1 MNNIIIDLSVV
12 AVNLCRER
20 GYKYVRELGKG
31 SFKSAYLV
39 ESPDG
44 LVALKLAIVDGIT
57 ERLARETSALR
68 TCTHPSIAKLL
79 ETFSYQF
86 NETSIWVVIEEC
98 LSAGTLEQRL
108 KVEKMR
114 SEEVRHMGVCL
125 AEVLGHLHE
134 RRLVHRDIKPA
145 NILFREGSDTPV
157 LTDFGVVRMLD
168 QPTLTRAFIGMG
180 PGTPAYASPEQLN
193 NEKVQIDWRTDQF
206 GLAVVLSEC
215 LIGRHPFLSY
225 GGSLHDAIVA
235 VASRKSLPSNT
246 SNELLKLGFGCLV
259 PALQSWPV
267 SRYRKPN
274 EFIEALKK
282 SGGI

>member
-1 MNNIIIDLSVV
+1 MNTVIDLSVV

-20 GYKYVRELGKG
+20 GYTYVRELGKG

-39 ESPDG
+39 ESPNG
-44 LVALKLAIVDGIT
+44 LVALKLAIVEGLTD
-57 ERLARETSALR
+57 RLAREISALQ

-79 ETFSYQF
+79 ETFSYQSDQ
-86 NETSIWVVIEEC
+86 TSIWVVIEEC
-98 LSAGTLEQRL
+98 LAAGTLEQRL
-108 KVEKMR
+108 KVAKMTC
-114 SEEVRHMGVCL
+114 EEVRHIGICL

-145 NILFREGSDTPV
+145 NILFREGSDIPV

-168 QPTLTRAFIGMG
+168 QPTLTRAFMGMG
-180 PGTPAYASPEQLN
+180 PGTPAYAAPEQLN

-215 LIGRHPFLSY
+215 LIGRHPFLSD
-225 GGSLHDAIVA
+225 GESLYDAIIA
-235 VASRKSLPSNT
+235 VASRKVLPASTN
-246 SNELLKLGFGCLV
+246 NELLRLGFGCLI

-282 SGGI
+282 PGGV